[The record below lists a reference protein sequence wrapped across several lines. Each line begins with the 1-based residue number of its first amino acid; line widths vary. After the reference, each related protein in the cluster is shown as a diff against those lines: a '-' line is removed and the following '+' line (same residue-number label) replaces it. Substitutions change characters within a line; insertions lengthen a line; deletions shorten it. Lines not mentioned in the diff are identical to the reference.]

1 MYFLQYIISFKII
14 KTMFYSPKNS
24 QKRNGITSNRSN
36 RLNEERLVYT
46 TYSVCTP
53 SQTPLSLPLPRLM
66 KVCAACYQAMLVIL
80 QRKLSQ
86 SRLLRQLSCTS
97 IIMLSLSIRYII

>member
-36 RLNEERLVYT
+36 RLNE
-46 TYSVCTP
+46 
-53 SQTPLSLPLPRLM
+53 
-66 KVCAACYQAMLVIL
+66 
-80 QRKLSQ
+80 
-86 SRLLRQLSCTS
+86 
-97 IIMLSLSIRYII
+97 